1 MSLHTPPELIK
12 IAGEAAIKK
21 DGYSVRKILLLS
33 FLAGAYISFGGLLSI
48 MVAGGM
54 PGISATNPGITKFL
68 FGAMFPVGLMMVVMA
83 GAELFTGNNAYFMPN
98 VLSGKQK
105 WTAPLRNWG
114 LVYVGNFFGAVF
126 VAYFLTYLTGIVS
139 SLPWKDMVLG
149 IAEGKM
155 GNPFY
160 KTFFKGIGANWLVC
174 LALWMGMSAQQTSGK
189 IMGIW
194 WPVMTFVALGY
205 EHSIANMFFIP
216 LAMFHGADITW
227 GNFVVQ
233 NLIPATL
240 GNIVGGAFF
249 VGTLYWMAY
258 YKENMAKEE
267 I

>member
-21 DGYSVRKILLLS
+21 DSYTARKILLLS

-48 MVAGGM
+48 MVAGGI
-54 PGISATNPGITKFL
+54 PGITAQNPGITKFL

-114 LVYVGNFFGAVF
+114 LVYIGNFIGAIF
-126 VAYFLTYLTGIVS
+126 VAYFLTYLTEIVAHA
-139 SLPWKDMVLG
+139 PWSNMVQG
-149 IAEGKM
+149 IADGKM

-160 KTFFKGIGANWLVC
+160 KTFLKGIGANWLVC
-174 LALWMGMSAQQTSGK
+174 LALWMGMSAQHTSGK

-216 LAMFHGADITW
+216 LAMYQGADITW
-227 GNFVVQ
+227 MDFIIK

-240 GNIVGGAFF
+240 GNIVGGGFF

-258 YKENMAKEE
+258 HREQEKK
-267 I
+267 